1 MCSQRSVRQKTITQ
15 QTISQQKA
23 ELTDFEK
30 QLINCYQGAFP
41 LTSEPFQII
50 AEQLNSTS
58 TKVQETIKQLL
69 DRGVL
74 TRFGPLYNIEKVD
87 GAFSLC
93 ALKVPSQSFDEVAE
107 LVNSYTEVAHNYQ
120 RDHEWNMWFVLA
132 AESEQALIEVFD
144 QISKASGYPS
154 LNLPKQTEFFVGLKF
169 EV

>member
-1 MCSQRSVRQKTITQ
+1 MCSQQVIPQ
-15 QTISQQKA
+15 QQA

-30 QLINCYQGAFP
+30 QLINCYQGNFP
-41 LTSEPFQII
+41 LTSEPFQMM

-58 TKVQETIKQLL
+58 NKVQETIKQLL

-93 ALKVPSQSFDEVAE
+93 ALKVPSQRFDEIAE
-107 LVNSYTEVAHNYQ
+107 LVNGYTEVAHNYQ

-144 QISKASGYPS
+144 QISKASGCPS

-169 EV
+169 DI

>member
-1 MCSQRSVRQKTITQ
+1 MCSQQAITQ
-15 QTISQQKA
+15 QQA

-30 QLINCYQGAFP
+30 QLINCYQGDFP
-41 LTSEPFQII
+41 LTSEPFQVI
-50 AEQLNSTS
+50 AERLNSTS
-58 TKVQETIKQLL
+58 KKVQETIKQLL
-69 DRGVL
+69 NRGVV

-93 ALKVPSQSFDEVAE
+93 ALKVPSQRFDEVAE
-107 LVNSYTEVAHNYQ
+107 LVNNYTEVAHNYQ

-132 AESEQALIEVFD
+132 AESEQALIKIFD
-144 QISKASGYPS
+144 QISKASGCPS

>member
-1 MCSQRSVRQKTITQ
+1 MCSQQAITQ
-15 QTISQQKA
+15 QQA

-30 QLINCYQGAFP
+30 QLINCYQGDFP
-41 LTSEPFQII
+41 LTSEPFQVI

-58 TKVQETIKQLL
+58 IKVQETIKQLL
-69 DRGVL
+69 NRGVL

-93 ALKVPSQSFDEVAE
+93 ALKVPSQRFDEVAE
-107 LVNSYTEVAHNYQ
+107 LVNGYTEVAHNYQ

-132 AESEQALIEVFD
+132 AESEQALIKIFD
-144 QISKASGYPS
+144 QISKASGCPS